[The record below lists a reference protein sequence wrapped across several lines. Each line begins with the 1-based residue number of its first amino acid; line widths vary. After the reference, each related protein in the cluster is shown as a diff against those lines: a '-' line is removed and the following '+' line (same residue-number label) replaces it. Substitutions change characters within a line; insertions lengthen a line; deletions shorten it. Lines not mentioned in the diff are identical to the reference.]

1 MRKKHHIFSLPS
13 LTFMKRML
21 SKGQDEKEQ
30 QEWAKH
36 LQDDPFLSDAM
47 EGLEMLKDSP
57 TLNHRLNRID
67 RKTQQRL
74 RQAGRRSGRDIFG
87 GGKRTPFTSWQYMT
101 AAAAAFAILLATVYM
116 FQMLSLQEEGDALL
130 AENEQVQE
138 MEEVVPPFLDSTN
151 VYRKAF
157 ELVLPPKGLFAF
169 TEYAAESPNTD
180 RPEGSSEEVD
190 ASQVIAM
197 ASRVDSEV
205 EDEVNDVIPAPV
217 DVYPYAVLMGEIGD
231 ESLEDSGP
239 TEMRTFAL
247 SAPLE
252 QEERDQVASP
262 GRMMAREEADF
273 SPKVRAK
280 KAETSQILDEVVRRK
295 GDRNYGNAYTEEQE
309 IQYDRLM
316 GALEAYKRNELVSA
330 LDELEIILKAK
341 PDHVAANYYQG
352 LILSDLGHSERAIF
366 SFRRVLSLKEP
377 AFYYEKTL
385 WALANELDKL
395 ERIEE
400 AIKFLDELAAQ
411 KGAFRKLAR
420 KFKREIISRSAEK
433 E

>member
-169 TEYAAESPNTD
+169 TEYAA
-180 RPEGSSEEVD
+180 
-190 ASQVIAM
+190 
-197 ASRVDSEV
+197 
-205 EDEVNDVIPAPV
+205 
-217 DVYPYAVLMGEIGD
+217 
-231 ESLEDSGP
+231 
-239 TEMRTFAL
+239 
-247 SAPLE
+247 
-252 QEERDQVASP
+252 DQKVH
-262 GRMMAREEADF
+262 
-273 SPKVRAK
+273 PK
-280 KAETSQILDEVVRRK
+280 
-295 GDRNYGNAYTEEQE
+295 
-309 IQYDRLM
+309 RLM
-316 GALEAYKRNELVSA
+316 LLR
-330 LDELEIILKAK
+330 
-341 PDHVAANYYQG
+341 
-352 LILSDLGHSERAIF
+352 
-366 SFRRVLSLKEP
+366 
-377 AFYYEKTL
+377 
-385 WALANELDKL
+385 
-395 ERIEE
+395 
-400 AIKFLDELAAQ
+400 
-411 KGAFRKLAR
+411 
-420 KFKREIISRSAEK
+420 
-433 E
+433 

>member
-1 MRKKHHIFSLPS
+1 
-13 LTFMKRML
+13 
-21 SKGQDEKEQ
+21 
-30 QEWAKH
+30 
-36 LQDDPFLSDAM
+36 
-47 EGLEMLKDSP
+47 
-57 TLNHRLNRID
+57 
-67 RKTQQRL
+67 
-74 RQAGRRSGRDIFG
+74 
-87 GGKRTPFTSWQYMT
+87 MT

-169 TEYAAESPNTD
+169 TEYAAESPNPD

-197 ASRVDSEV
+197 ASRVDREV

-252 QEERDQVASP
+252 QEERDQIASP

-273 SPKVRAK
+273 SPKARAK
-280 KAETSQILDEVVRRK
+280 KAETSQVLDEVVRRK

>member
-1 MRKKHHIFSLPS
+1 
-13 LTFMKRML
+13 
-21 SKGQDEKEQ
+21 
-30 QEWAKH
+30 
-36 LQDDPFLSDAM
+36 
-47 EGLEMLKDSP
+47 
-57 TLNHRLNRID
+57 
-67 RKTQQRL
+67 
-74 RQAGRRSGRDIFG
+74 
-87 GGKRTPFTSWQYMT
+87 
-101 AAAAAFAILLATVYM
+101 
-116 FQMLSLQEEGDALL
+116 
-130 AENEQVQE
+130 
-138 MEEVVPPFLDSTN
+138 
-151 VYRKAF
+151 
-157 ELVLPPKGLFAF
+157 
-169 TEYAAESPNTD
+169 
-180 RPEGSSEEVD
+180 
-190 ASQVIAM
+190 M
-197 ASRVDSEV
+197 ASRVDREV

-252 QEERDQVASP
+252 QEERDQIASP

-273 SPKVRAK
+273 SPKARAK
-280 KAETSQILDEVVRRK
+280 KAETSQVLDEVVRRK